1 MKFLQR
7 HKWLSLFAA
16 LILLLVAA
24 FWLADTWLE
33 SSGGREMLEQNLSSR
48 IGVPVHLQG
57 EFNLALWP
65 SIGVSGTELVIGD
78 PGPESELIRSREYG
92 LAVALLPL
100 LEKELVIERV
110 GIRGSTIYPDR
121 LYGVSKDG
129 TGGPIHLDSL
139 VISDFAINQETPF
152 AFEID
157 GLVSVA
163 GSFRWNPSQFVIF
176 FNGLNLVTA
185 GGEAVG
191 QGCLRLQAPI
201 SLQLDLEAESLDLDA
216 IRDSLPQMG
225 EMSDGGDEPSFDA
238 RIHLRAGELKA
249 AGAVARS
256 AVIRFGI
263 PGDCP
268 TGNQR

>member
-7 HKWLSLFAA
+7 HKWLSLSAT
-16 LILLLVAA
+16 LILLLLAA

-48 IGVPVHLQG
+48 IGVPVRLQG
-57 EFNLALWP
+57 EFDLALWP

-78 PGPESELIRSREYG
+78 PGPDSELIRSGEYAF
-92 LAVALLPL
+92 AVALLPL
-100 LEKELVIERV
+100 LEKQLVIERV
-110 GIRGSTIYPDR
+110 EVRGSTIYPDR
-121 LYGVSKDG
+121 FYGVLKSG
-129 TGGPIHLDSL
+129 AGGPIHLDSL
-139 VISDFAINQETPF
+139 MISDFTVNQETPF

-157 GLVSVA
+157 ELLSVA

-176 FNGLNLVTA
+176 FSDLNLVTA

-191 QGCLRLQAPI
+191 QGCLRLQTPI
-201 SLQLDLEAESLDLDA
+201 SLQLDLEAESLDLDT

-225 EMSDGGDEPSFDA
+225 EMAGGGDGPSFDA

-249 AGAVARS
+249 AGAVARG

-268 TGNQR
+268 TGN